1 MHKKYNE
8 FLVRSVLHP
17 FRFFPPIRCP
27 SPKVLQTLR
36 KANLLRKYFTSY
48 LDISRLPT
56 RGCTWYEC
64 TTYPS
69 SFPGSGQQAALIC
82 MEDIVTISLLEQS

>member
-1 MHKKYNE
+1 MHMRYDE
-8 FLVRSVLHP
+8 FLVRSVLDP
-17 FRFFPPIRCP
+17 FRFFPLIRCP
-27 SPKVLQTLR
+27 SPKVLRTLR
-36 KANLLRKYFTSY
+36 EANLLRKYFTSY

-69 SFPGSGQQAALIC
+69 FIC
-82 MEDIVTISLLEQS
+82 WVWLVSSLDLHGKKM